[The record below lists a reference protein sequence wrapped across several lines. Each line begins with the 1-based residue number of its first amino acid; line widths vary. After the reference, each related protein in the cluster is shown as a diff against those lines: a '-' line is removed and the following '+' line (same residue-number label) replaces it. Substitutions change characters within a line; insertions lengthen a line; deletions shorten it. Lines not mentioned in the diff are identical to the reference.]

1 VSAQDILNS
10 LLEDKEVSAFV
21 RYLAA
26 YKVVEGNLGLFD
38 KLAKARKIEEFAQA
52 VYEALRVKERV
63 LKELEEGVQRGDYKI
78 TIPDVTNIRDF
89 FNVSDSVVKKI
100 LDLGNENTTLVGS
113 VISSR
118 ALAYEG
124 IVEVKK

>member
-1 VSAQDILNS
+1 MSAQDILNS